1 MAIPPFPGS
10 SGRDGWPFFFPHAWE
25 ASQRTKM
32 WKLGVVSY
40 LNSLPLYRPL
50 EARGEVEIVR
60 VVPSLLAN
68 IVDSGQCD
76 AALLPI
82 VDHLRG
88 HGDGLVS
95 DAIIGATGFVRS
107 VLMFSKVPPDRV
119 RTIAADTSSHTSVAL
134 LRVLLR
140 DLYGL
145 EPAFREAA
153 PNLESMLRDHDAALI
168 IGDPAL
174 VAVQHPGDLHV
185 FDLATA
191 WQELT
196 GLPFVFAA
204 WTKRRGLDEDQ
215 TAELAA
221 YLNAAR
227 NEGTGSVAQI
237 VRENPT
243 GTKLT
248 AEVVTKY
255 LDGTIQYTLTER
267 HRAGME
273 EFRRRLGL

>member
-1 MAIPPFPGS
+1 
-10 SGRDGWPFFFPHAWE
+10 
-25 ASQRTKM
+25 M

-50 EARGEVEIVR
+50 EARREVEIVR
-60 VVPSLLAN
+60 ALPALLAN
-68 IVDSGQCD
+68 QLDAGQCD

-107 VLMFSKVPPDRV
+107 VLMFSKVPPERV
-119 RTIAADTSSHTSVAL
+119 RTVAADTSSHTSVAL

-140 DLYGL
+140 DLHGL
-145 EPAFREAA
+145 EPAFADA
-153 PNLESMLRDHDAALI
+153 PPNLEAMLRDHDAALI

-174 VAVQHPGDLHV
+174 EAVQHPGDLHV

-191 WQELT
+191 WRELT

-204 WTKRRGLDEDQ
+204 WTKRRGLDEEP
-215 TAELAA
+215 TVELAA
-221 YLNAAR
+221 YLSAAR
-227 NEGTGSVAQI
+227 DEGTSAVAQI

-243 GTKLT
+243 GTKLP

-255 LDGTIQYTLTER
+255 LDGTIQYTLTEG
-267 HRAGME
+267 HQAGIE